1 MKRRILSQ
9 PARQVARALRYL
21 LVPLLVPL
29 ALLLSHGTARAD
41 SCSATLNTL
50 SFGNVSPISNA
61 DLTAT
66 ATGNVSCTW
75 NLLSST
81 LPYILLFPKAVVCVN
96 IGIGTN
102 STGALPRT
110 LGNTAPGNNARMEYN
125 LYLNNGYSAAAIWGA
140 AGISGTTP
148 LTMVLAAPNLIIGGT
163 FTYPFTVYGKIPAGA
178 TLAAIP
184 TVSDGNTL
192 YTSSF
197 AGAATVQYAF
207 FNLFQPAC
215 TTGASTSFSFSVQAT
230 AINDC
235 TITATPLSFG
245 PTNVL
250 VSPKRATGSLSVR
263 CVNNDAYQIALNG
276 GTVAGSVA
284 TRKMKPLTGGAE
296 RINYRL
302 SATLDGPLW
311 GDGTGGTSMVAGTG
325 TGLAVPITVYGMLPQ
340 QATPTPGDYS
350 DTVTATIY
358 F

>member
-1 MKRRILSQ
+1 MRHIILHNIKH
-9 PARQVARALRYL
+9 VL
-21 LVPLLVPL
+21 LLL
-29 ALLLSHGTARAD
+29 ALLLGQGAARAD
-41 SCSATLNTL
+41 SCTASLNTL
-50 SFGNVSPISNA
+50 SFGNVSPITNS
-61 DLTAT
+61 DVTAT
-66 ATGNVSCTW
+66 ATGSVSCTW

-81 LPYILLFPKAVVCVN
+81 LPYILLFPKAVVCIN

-102 STGALPRT
+102 SLSSLPRT
-110 LGNTAPGNNARMEYN
+110 LGNGSARMEYN
-125 LYLNNGYSAAAIWGA
+125 LYTNNGYSAAAIWGA
-140 AGISGTTP
+140 PGVTGTTTP
-148 LTMVLAAPNLIIGGT
+148 LSMVLTSPSIIVGGT
-163 FTYPFTVYGKIPAGA
+163 FTQPFTLYGKIPFGA
-178 TLAAIP
+178 SLAAVP
-184 TVSDGNTL
+184 TASNGDTL

-197 AGAATVQYAF
+197 AGAASVQYAF
-207 FNLFQPAC
+207 FNLIQPAC
-215 TTGASTSFSFSVQAT
+215 TTGASSSFSFSVQAT

-235 TITATPLSFG
+235 TITATPLNFG

-250 VSPKRATGSLSVR
+250 VSPKRATGTLSVR

-284 TRKMKPLTGGAE
+284 ARKMKPLTGGAE

-311 GDGTGGTSMVAGTG
+311 GDGTGGTTMVTGTG